1 MNTFVRVSATFVAA
15 LTGLMIFEDVLVLA
29 AIKFTNPEKLD
40 AAYALAP
47 EFHQTMLPF
56 IVVLAILSTIAFYPY
71 DND

>member
-29 AIKFTNPEKLD
+29 AIKFANPEKLD
-40 AAYALAP
+40 AAYGLAP

-56 IVVLAILSTIAFYPY
+56 IVVLAILLTIAFYPY